1 MKFVSFMLT
10 AILFCGVIQLGWAF
24 DFSWEIDETPEGA
37 ESATV
42 VEPVQVVILGEAVA
56 VPSYSTS
63 LTVMRKYSVHLGP
76 EWSAGH
82 AYRLLQTFE
91 SIPQRTNNSY
101 EDTPELPAS
110 VWRLSSRHVLNDIEI
125 ENRGEE
131 RIVTVS
137 EAAFVHATPL
147 LAEIDGV
154 RTGSV
159 FLEAAASRRG

>member
-1 MKFVSFMLT
+1 MPDTHTDCSK
-10 AILFCGVIQLGWAF
+10 
-24 DFSWEIDETPEGA
+24 
-37 ESATV
+37 
-42 VEPVQVVILGEAVA
+42 
-56 VPSYSTS
+56 
-63 LTVMRKYSVHLGP
+63 
-76 EWSAGH
+76 
-82 AYRLLQTFE
+82 RLSRSRRE
-91 SIPQRTNNSY
+91 TNNSY